1 MGKHEEEFV
10 TIHIDGKPRQITR
23 AAYLRT
29 RRWEKRRAFRRAL
42 HVPFEWLGIGLGW
55 LIFTNLPHR
64 VLIGL
69 CDWLS
74 AILYTFDK
82 RGRNRSLQ
90 NLRLVRG
97 ARPLDRTFDPD
108 KAHYNPTRTERLIIR
123 RAYRNMA
130 RTIGHIFWTC
140 RAAKKRAAAVG
151 EMAPRGKEFLA
162 ANKPAVTVSAHLGC
176 WEILSQLAYLE
187 GHSMLSVAKRIGTGG
202 MTKMLMWAR
211 KSIGQE
217 IVPADG
223 AFRSLLAGIKSGKS
237 LGLLVDQAVNPRDG
251 GIWIRFFGEPLPVS
265 AAPAFFAAKANAP
278 IVVAWSRPVGHG
290 HYRCEILDVIPAAA
304 ARDIWGVTQRC
315 ATDLE
320 HIIRRHPSC
329 WVLNYNFFRHDP
341 TPDDL
346 KTLEA
351 REAKAKSAAAEG
363 GNTP

>member
-1 MGKHEEEFV
+1 MSKSAEELV
-10 TIHIDGKPRQITR
+10 TIHINGTTRQIPR
-23 AAYLRT
+23 ATYLRT
-29 RRWEKRRAFRRAL
+29 RRWERRRAFRRAL
-42 HVPFEWLGIGLGW
+42 HVPFEWLGIALGW
-55 LIFTNLPHR
+55 LILTNLPHC
-64 VLIGL
+64 VLIGF
-69 CDWLS
+69 CDFLS
-74 AILYTFDK
+74 AVMYIFDK

-90 NLRLVRG
+90 NLRLVLG
-97 ARPLDRTFDPD
+97 TGTLDPTFNADAAPY
-108 KAHYNPTRTERLIIR
+108 KPTRVERLIIR

-162 ANKPAVTVSAHLGC
+162 THKPAVTVSAHLGC

-223 AFRSLLAGIKSGKS
+223 AFRLLLAGIKSGKS
-237 LGLLVDQAVNPRDG
+237 LGLLVDQAVSPRDG
-251 GIWIRFFGEPLPVS
+251 GLWIRFLGQPLPVS

-278 IVVAWSRPVGHG
+278 IVVAWSRPIGRG
-290 HYRCEILDVIPAAA
+290 HYRCEILDEIPASA

-351 REAKAKSAAAEG
+351 REAKAKSAAQK
-363 GNTP
+363 